1 MQLCVSLSLPPFLSP
16 GCARRVKRCFDCRA
30 QITVKEGLRKFNV
43 LLAIPGD
50 LAVFSFFFQPW
61 RLVVVGVLGLVVLTV
76 PFV

>member
-43 LLAIPGD
+43 LLTIPSD
-50 LAVFSFFFQPW
+50 LAVFLFFQPW
-61 RLVVVGVLGLVVLTV
+61 RPVVVGVLGLVVLTV